1 MRRSPAGPVV
11 QRRVGKEQMEDLPD
25 QIQYPMARACLRDM
39 EVKVRT
45 EMATAALLATGLEV
59 LLAVLLLPGL
69 REVGAGPLA
78 LARAACRDV
87 MIVIIRTVE
96 SDECYTFFLVFVA
109 SVPCGAVRDRLPATR
124 PAFCFRVF
132 LHLMKAHG
140 CSFVLNALSLP
151 AIWQIFSCFC
161 SRRV

>member
-11 QRRVGKEQMEDLPD
+11 QRRVGKEQMEDPRD
-25 QIQYPMARACLRDM
+25 QIRHPMARACLRDM

-45 EMATAALLATGLEV
+45 EMATVALLATGLEV

-87 MIVIIRTVE
+87 MIAIIRTVE
-96 SDECYTFFLVFVA
+96 SDECYTFFLVFVP
-109 SVPCGAVRDRLPATR
+109 SIPCGAVRDCLP
-124 PAFCFRVF
+124 PARRSVFAFFC
-132 LHLMKAHG
+132 
-140 CSFVLNALSLP
+140 
-151 AIWQIFSCFC
+151 I
-161 SRRV
+161 